1 MPLTNTQYDAI
12 MRQYNLIQARN
23 RQASRQRM
31 DEVYEA
37 HPDILAIDNE
47 IIALSS
53 SSGPAIIM
61 GEMTMDEYQTRLAG
75 LNKERCRLLMSHGY
89 PADYLDGV
97 YDCKQCH
104 DTGYVN
110 NRKCQCFNKRAIDLL
125 YTQSNIKNIISSEN
139 FDTFRLDYYSDSQD
153 RVDRTTN
160 DTPYAHMVKNLKIA
174 RDFVSSFDSHSENL
188 LFYGD
193 TGVGK
198 TFLSNCIADALIRTT
213 HSVIYLTAIEF
224 FDVFSSQA
232 FRTTDVSDD
241 LPESHYCLDC
251 DLLIIDDLGTEL
263 RNSFTVSKLF
273 YCLNERILRGK
284 STIIS
289 TNLDLEHLRDTY
301 DERIFS
307 RILSNYRI
315 LYFYGDDIRI
325 KKKQLRNSLK

>member
-23 RQASRQRM
+23 RQATRQRR

-61 GEMTMDEYQTRLAG
+61 GGMTMDEYRNKLAQ
-75 LNKERCRLLMSHGY
+75 LNRERCRLLMSHGY

-97 YDCKQCH
+97 YDCKICH
-104 DTGYVN
+104 DTGYVDN
-110 NRKCQCFNKRAIDLL
+110 KKCRCFNKRAIDLL

-139 FDTFRLDYYSDSQD
+139 FNTFCLDYYSDSGNRID
-153 RVDRTTN
+153 STTN
-160 DTPYAHMVKNLKIA
+160 DTPRAHMVKNLKVA
-174 RDFVSSFDSHSENL
+174 KDFVKDFDSCNENL

-198 TFLSNCIADALIRTT
+198 TFLSNCIADELIRTT

-224 FDVFSSQA
+224 FDVFSSEA
-232 FRTTDVSDD
+232 FRTADISQE

-263 RNSFTVSKLF
+263 TNSFTVSKLF
-273 YCLNERILRGK
+273 YCLNERILRKK

-289 TNLDLEHLRDTY
+289 TNMDLENLRDKY

-325 KKKQLRNSLK
+325 RKKQLRNSLK